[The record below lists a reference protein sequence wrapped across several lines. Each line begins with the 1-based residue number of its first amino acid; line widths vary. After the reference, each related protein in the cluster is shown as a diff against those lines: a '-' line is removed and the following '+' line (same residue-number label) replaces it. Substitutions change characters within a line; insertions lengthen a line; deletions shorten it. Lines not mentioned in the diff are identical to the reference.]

1 MSPFEKNHL
10 ICVVHADGSSE
21 WFCGWDTHGSPELS
35 FDRDDASKYD
45 LMFHRDECMDD
56 YARLCEM
63 GFDASIETVGRA
75 SRHIAEAAAYVDVF
89 KPRAGL
95 LSLIVRGA
103 NMMDGDTLHS
113 IAAE

>member
-1 MSPFEKNHL
+1 MSAPSHIIEVLNP
-10 ICVVHADGSSE
+10 DGSSE

-56 YARLCEM
+56 YERLCEM

-75 SRHIAEAAAYVDVF
+75 SRHIAEAAAYVEVF

-103 NMMDGDTLHS
+103 NLHS

>member
-1 MSPFEKNHL
+1 MSSPSHIIEVLNP
-10 ICVVHADGSSE
+10 DGSAE
-21 WFCGWDTHGSPELS
+21 WFCGWDTSGSPELS

-56 YARLCEM
+56 YERLCEL

-75 SRHIAEAAAYVDVF
+75 SRHVAEAAAYVDVF

-103 NMMDGDTLHS
+103 NLQ
-113 IAAE
+113 AAE